1 MPQVQSRPSGS
12 TLPTD
17 ISGSEFDAVVVGSGF
32 GGAMA
37 ALEMVGAGM
46 RVLMVERG
54 GWVERGPANWSGEG
68 AFVRTP
74 FYAVDSAYDVIDGAN
89 WATQNL
95 CTCVGGPSVFY
106 GGASFRF
113 RERDFDAAPEIVGGS
128 GARWPVD
135 YGALEPFYSRAE
147 RLLGVAGAAGE
158 DPTEPPRS
166 APYPQAPAKLA
177 GTSKHI
183 ADTARAM
190 GLHPF
195 RIPLAINLSS
205 EIGAVCEQCT
215 TCDAFACAV
224 GAKNDVATRVIP
236 TLVAR
241 GMTLRTDT
249 VATRLIAEGDRIAAV
264 ECVDKATGERFLV
277 RASTFVVAAGALAT
291 PHLLLASG
299 LDRLNPAGD
308 AVGRYLMRHC
318 NAMTYGFFLRP
329 PNPANE
335 HHKQVAIHDFY
346 FGARE
351 AGAPAGKLGNLQQVM
366 GPNAGLIAHVLPKA
380 LGWVAK
386 PAEQLANRLTG
397 LLAIA
402 EDQPRPENRV
412 RADASVTDGF
422 GLPRMVV
429 EHRYTE
435 RDLAARAFLIGKAK
449 KILRRAGAKACV
461 TWDVSTF
468 SHAVG
473 TVRMGRDERTAPLD
487 PSCRFRGLENLY
499 VTDGSVFPT
508 SAGVNPSLTIAA
520 NALRVGREIARGA
533 VPSLASIDAGAR

>member
-1 MPQVQSRPSGS
+1 VARGRIFPRFHPEVHEQGSAVPQVQPHPSRS
-12 TLPTD
+12 TSLAD
-17 ISGSEFDAVVVGSGF
+17 IAGSELDAVVVGSGF

-46 RVLMVERG
+46 RVAMIERG

-74 FYAVDSAYDVIDGAN
+74 FYAADSRYDVIDGAS

-113 RERDFDAAPEIVGGS
+113 RERDFDAAPEIVGRS

-135 YGALEPFYSRAE
+135 YGALEPFYSR
-147 RLLGVAGAAGE
+147 
-158 DPTEPPRS
+158 
-166 APYPQAPAKLA
+166 
-177 GTSKHI
+177 

-195 RIPLAINLSS
+195 RIPLAINLSA
-205 EIGAVCEQCT
+205 EIGGVCQQCT

-241 GMTLRTDT
+241 GMTLLPDT
-249 VATRLIAEGDRIAAV
+249 VATRLVAEGERIAAV
-264 ECVDKATGERFLV
+264 ECVDKASGERFLV

-299 LDRLNPAGD
+299 LDRFNPAGD

-366 GPNAGLIAHVLPKA
+366 GPNAGLIAHVLPRA

-402 EDQPRPENRV
+402 EDQPRAENRV
-412 RADASVTDGF
+412 RADRSTTDAY
-422 GLPRMVV
+422 GLPKMIV

-449 KILRRAGAKACV
+449 QILRRAGAKACV

-473 TVRMGRDERTAPLD
+473 TVRMGEDERAAPLD

-533 VPSLASIDAGAR
+533 VPSLAAAGTEER